1 MVGGDGV
8 WAVRT
13 RRRQRSPATTP
24 TPTLLT
30 DPGCM
35 LTGSDLEGAAAV
47 RGWRDGRSDPTSCS
61 NLPCVYL
68 LRQLGPLTGR
78 GERAKLLTTHLAPL
92 QLTTISFPVSA
103 TCLVAGP
110 LSHRPSSPS
119 TFGPTSLPSYHLW
132 LGSTME
138 PSTILSPL
146 VYTSTRV
153 EHTLRSTL
161 LSSVTDHF
169 RTVSVWT
176 NGQSFQD
183 ALTPATAPRPD
194 HRTSISPPAGHAQ
207 TVSLF

>member
-1 MVGGDGV
+1 MGG
-8 WAVRT
+8 
-13 RRRQRSPATTP
+13 
-24 TPTLLT
+24 LT
-30 DPGCM
+30 
-35 LTGSDLEGAAAV
+35 
-47 RGWRDGRSDPTSCS
+47 PTSCS
-61 NLPCVYL
+61 NLPCVY
-68 LRQLGPLTGR
+68 RAWPPYWTGR
-78 GERAKLLTTHLAPL
+78 EGDIADDASCSSPANH
-92 QLTTISFPVSA
+92 ISFPASA

-110 LSHRPSSPS
+110 LSHRPFSPS
-119 TFGPTSLPSYHLW
+119 TLGLTSLPSRHLW

-146 VYTSTRV
+146 VYTSTKV
-153 EHTLRSTL
+153 EYTLRSTL

-183 ALTPATAPRPD
+183 ALTPASAPRPD